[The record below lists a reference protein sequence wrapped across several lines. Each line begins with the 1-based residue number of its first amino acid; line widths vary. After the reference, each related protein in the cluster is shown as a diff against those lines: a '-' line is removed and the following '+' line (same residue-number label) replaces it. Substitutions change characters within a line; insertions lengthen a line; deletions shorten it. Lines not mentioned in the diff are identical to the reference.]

1 MCGCVQTDVGCGAG
15 MEVRGQLAGVRVE
28 LRLSDW

>member
-1 MCGCVQTDVGCGAG
+1 MCGCVQTDVGRGAG